1 MIWQTSRR
9 TFDLGERGVIMGILN
24 VTPDSFSD
32 GGNYIDAETA
42 AAHALQMVEEGA
54 EIIDVGGESTRP
66 GAEAVSSDEEIRRV
80 VPVIKMLRGRSETA
94 ISIDT
99 SKAEVARAAL
109 EAGAEIINDVT
120 ALTGDPSMAAVA
132 AQSKAGVVL
141 MHMQG
146 TPRSMQKDPRY
157 EDVVL
162 EVKDYLVSRLVA
174 ARKAGIEEERIA
186 IDPGIG
192 FGKTPAHNWALVR
205 ELGVFAQSGRPVLLG
220 VSRKSLL
227 KEMAGDDMSRRDAA
241 TAALTAVGRSKG
253 ARIFRVHEIAG
264 NLAALRTAEQV
275 DRAVPAR

>member
-32 GGNYIDAETA
+32 GGNYIDAEA
-42 AAHALQMVEEGA
+42 AVAHALQMVEEGA

-66 GAEAVSSDEEIRRV
+66 GAAEVSSDEEIRRV
-80 VPVIKMLRGRSETA
+80 VPVIKMLRERSETA
-94 ISIDT
+94 ISVDT
-99 SKAEVARAAL
+99 SKAGVARAAL

-120 ALTGDPSMAAVA
+120 ALTGDPDMAAVA
-132 AQSKAGVVL
+132 TESKAGVVL

-146 TPRSMQKDPRY
+146 TPRNMQKDPHY

-162 EVKDYLVSRLVA
+162 EVKEYLASRFVT

-192 FGKTPAHNWALVR
+192 FGKTPEHNWALIR
-205 ELGVFAQSGRPVLLG
+205 ELGAFAQSGRPVLLG

-227 KEMAGDDMSRRDAA
+227 KDIAGDDMSRRDAA
-241 TAALTAVGRSKG
+241 TAALTALGHSKG

-264 NLAALRTAEQV
+264 NVAALRAAEQV
-275 DRAVPAR
+275 DRAVPA

>member
-9 TFDLGERGVIMGILN
+9 AFDLGERGVIMGILN

-32 GGNYIDAETA
+32 GGRYNAMDTA
-42 AAHALQMVEEGA
+42 VSQALRMVGEGA

-66 GAEAVSSDEEIRRV
+66 GAEEVPVGEEIRRV
-80 VPVIKMLRGRSETA
+80 VPVIEQLRASTDAA

-99 SKAEVARAAL
+99 SKAEVARAAV

-120 ALTGDPSMAAVA
+120 ALTGDAEMAAVA
-132 AQSKAGVVL
+132 ARFKCGVVL

-146 TPRSMQKDPRY
+146 TPRSMQKDPHY
-157 EDVVL
+157 GDVVG
-162 EVKDYLVSRLVA
+162 EVKDYLTSRLAA
-174 ARKAGIEEERIA
+174 AREAGIGEERLA

-192 FGKTPAHNWALVR
+192 FGKTPEHNRALIR
-205 ELGVFAQSGRPVLLG
+205 ELGVFAQPGRPVLLG
-220 VSRKSLL
+220 VSRKSLF
-227 KEMAGDDMSRRDAA
+227 KEIAGDDMARRDAA
-241 TAALTAVGRSKG
+241 TAALTALGRSKG
-253 ARIFRVHEIAG
+253 ARIFRVHEIAA

>member
-42 AAHALQMVEEGA
+42 VAHALQMIEEGA

-66 GAEAVSSDEEIRRV
+66 GAAEVSSAEEIRRV
-80 VPVIKMLRGRSETA
+80 VPVIKMLRERSETA

-132 AQSKAGVVL
+132 AESKAGVVL
-141 MHMQG
+141 MHMHG

-162 EVKDYLVSRLVA
+162 EVKDYLASRLVTA
-174 ARKAGIEEERIA
+174 GKAGIEEERIA
-186 IDPGIG
+186 VDPGIG
-192 FGKTPAHNWALVR
+192 FGKTADHNWALIR
-205 ELGVFAQSGRPVLLG
+205 ELGVFAQWGRPVLLG

-227 KEMAGDDMSRRDAA
+227 KDIAGDDMSRRDAA
-241 TAALTAVGRSKG
+241 TAALTAIGRSKG

-264 NLAALRTAEQV
+264 NLAALRAAEAA
-275 DRAVPAR
+275 D

>member
-32 GGNYIDAETA
+32 GGNYIDAEA
-42 AAHALQMVEEGA
+42 AVAHALQMVEEGA
-54 EIIDVGGESTRP
+54 AIIDVGGESTRP
-66 GAEAVSSDEEIRRV
+66 GAAEVSSDEEIRRV
-80 VPVIKMLRGRSETA
+80 VPVIKMLRERSETA
-94 ISIDT
+94 ISVDT
-99 SKAEVARAAL
+99 SKAGVARAAL

-120 ALTGDPSMAAVA
+120 ALTGDPDMAAVA
-132 AQSKAGVVL
+132 TESKAGVVL

-146 TPRSMQKDPRY
+146 TPRNMQKDPHY

-162 EVKDYLVSRLVA
+162 EVKEYLASRFVT

-192 FGKTPAHNWALVR
+192 FGKTPEHNWALIR
-205 ELGVFAQSGRPVLLG
+205 ELGAFAQSGRPVLLG

-227 KEMAGDDMSRRDAA
+227 KDIAGDDMSRRDAA
-241 TAALTAVGRSKG
+241 TAALTALGHSKG

-264 NLAALRTAEQV
+264 NVAALRAAEQV
-275 DRAVPAR
+275 DRAVPA

>member
-32 GGNYIDAETA
+32 GGKFIDANA
-42 AAHALQMVEEGA
+42 AVTQALRMIEEGA

-66 GAEAVSSDEEIRRV
+66 GAAEVAADEEMARV
-80 VPVIKMLRGRSETA
+80 VPVIEKLRARSDIA

-99 SKAEVARAAL
+99 SKAGVARAAL
-109 EAGAEIINDVT
+109 AAGAEIINDVT

-132 AQSKAGVVL
+132 SESQAGVVL

-146 TPRSMQKDPRY
+146 TPSIMQKDPHY
-157 EDVVL
+157 GDVVR
-162 EVKDYLVSRLVA
+162 EVKDYLASRLAA
-174 ARKAGIEEERIA
+174 AREAGLGEEQIA

-192 FGKTPAHNWALVR
+192 FGKTPEHNWALIR
-205 ELGVFAQSGRPVLLG
+205 ELGVFAQSGHPVLLG

-227 KEMAGDDMSRRDAA
+227 KEIAGDDMARRDAA
-241 TAALTAVGRSKG
+241 TAALTALGRSKG

-264 NLAALRTAEQV
+264 NVAALRAAEQV